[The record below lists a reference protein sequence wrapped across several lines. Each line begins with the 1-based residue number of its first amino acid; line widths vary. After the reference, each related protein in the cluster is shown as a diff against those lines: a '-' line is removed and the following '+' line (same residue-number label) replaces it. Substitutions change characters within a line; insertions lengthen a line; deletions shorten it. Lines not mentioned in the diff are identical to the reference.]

1 MRAIWNGV
9 VSFGL
14 VSVAVR
20 LYAATFSHNIA
31 FHQVHEADG
40 GRIRYRRVCEVC
52 DNEVDYVDIAKGYE
66 TETGELVILDADDM
80 ASLPISSSRE
90 IEVVEFV
97 PAEQVDPL
105 LLDRSYYLEP
115 DAKAIKPYALLREA
129 LRSADQMAVVKVALR
144 QRETLALL
152 RVRDNAIVL
161 QTMLWPDEVRE
172 PDFETLNNDVEL
184 RPQELQMASMLVSSM
199 AGDFDPTQ
207 FDDEYRKAVEEL
219 IEFKREHGGARPLPA
234 AAEAGTEP
242 ISDLLTALR
251 RSVEEA
257 RAEREV
263 PKPRAATRKT
273 PDPKPAAS
281 KPATPKT
288 KPTTSKPASSKS
300 TSTKSAAASNSNST
314 GSNSARSNPAK
325 SSSTTTARA
334 AATKSAATKSAAP
347 KSAAPKSAVTKP
359 ATSKPAASK
368 SAAAKPAATK
378 SAASVTARK
387 TAGAGT
393 TRKPTATSTTAKAT
407 TQEPTKKSPRS
418 KRGA

>member
-52 DNEVDYVDIAKGYE
+52 GNEIDYADIAKGYE
-66 TETGELVILDADDM
+66 TEDGELVILDADDM
-80 ASLPISSSRE
+80 ASLPISTSRE
-90 IEVVEFV
+90 IEVIEFV

-105 LLDRSYYLEP
+105 LMDRSYYLEP
-115 DAKAIKPYALLREA
+115 DSKAVKPYALLREA
-129 LRSADQMAVVKVALR
+129 LKSADQMAVVKVALR

-152 RVRDNAIVL
+152 RVRDKAIVL

-172 PDFETLNNDVEL
+172 PDFDTLNTDVEL
-184 RPQELQMASMLVSSM
+184 RPQELQMASMLIGSM
-199 AGDFDPTQ
+199 AADFDPTQ

-219 IEFKREHGGARPLPA
+219 IEFKRQHGDARPLPA
-234 AAEAGTEP
+234 AAEAGPEP

-257 RAEREV
+257 RSEREV
-263 PKPRAATRKT
+263 PKPRTARKPTDEPSDEPPSNPHGSSNPHSTSNPHSREAAPTKSKAATTGTRKPT
-273 PDPKPAAS
+273 PSTS
-281 KPATPKT
+281 KTN
-288 KPTTSKPASSKS
+288 KPTTSTGKPTAGNGGG
-300 TSTKSAAASNSNST
+300 TPTPTT
-314 GSNSARSNPAK
+314 G
-325 SSSTTTARA
+325 
-334 AATKSAATKSAAP
+334 ATR
-347 KSAAPKSAVTKP
+347 
-359 ATSKPAASK
+359 
-368 SAAAKPAATK
+368 KPAAT
-378 SAASVTARK
+378 STGRK
-387 TAGAGT
+387 PPGNDTT
-393 TRKPTATSTTAKAT
+393 RKPTTTSTRKPTATTTRKASTEQAAPKEQPPKKAAG
-407 TQEPTKKSPRS
+407 PRT